1 LSSNLDTSSNLAG
14 QYNYDYVV
22 ASSICPND
30 TSNVIVIVD
39 GSCDYTAFVAELAG
53 QWEVYPN
60 PASSILSIVNNSGLN
75 ISSLEVLDM
84 NGKIVMASQAI
95 NHLQTDL
102 DVSQLQIGIYLIQLT
117 IDEQTMTKR
126 FIKQ

>member
-1 LSSNLDTSSNLAG
+1 
-14 QYNYDYVV
+14 
-22 ASSICPND
+22 
-30 TSNVIVIVD
+30 VIVD

>member
-1 LSSNLDTSSNLAG
+1 
-14 QYNYDYVV
+14 
-22 ASSICPND
+22 
-30 TSNVIVIVD
+30 
-39 GSCDYTAFVAELAG
+39 
-53 QWEVYPN
+53 
-60 PASSILSIVNNSGLN
+60 
-75 ISSLEVLDM
+75 M

-102 DVSQLQIGIYLIQLT
+102 DVSQLQIGMYLIQLT